1 VKKFYSFF
9 LSALIILPSIINFA
23 HHIFEEHKAC
33 TEVDVHFHK
42 AENDCPTCFVLN
54 NTENSFTNYT
64 EFNYNLVSIGE
75 LVIDLVGSLKS
86 NNLRTFNLRA
96 PPVV

>member
-1 VKKFYSFF
+1 VKKIYSFI
-9 LSALIILPSIINFA
+9 LSVLLLLPSIVSFT

-33 TEVDVHFHK
+33 NEIQVHFHK
-42 AENDCPTCFVLN
+42 DEIECSLCFVLN
-54 NTENSFTNYT
+54 NKDNSFTGFS
-64 EFNYNLVSIGE
+64 EFNYNLVSIDE

>member
-1 VKKFYSFF
+1 MASFRG
-9 LSALIILPSIINFA
+9 NTR
-23 HHIFEEHKAC
+23 FENVTPPQYHSSPPL
-33 TEVDVHFHK
+33 K

-64 EFNYNLVSIGE
+64 EFNYNLVSIDE

>member
-1 VKKFYSFF
+1 MKNFYSFI
-9 LSALIILPSIINFA
+9 LSALLLLPNIVSFT

-33 TEVDVHFHK
+33 TEIQVHFHK
-42 AENDCPTCFVLN
+42 AEIECSLCFVLN
-54 NTENSFTNYT
+54 NTDNSFTGFS
-64 EFNYNLVSIGE
+64 EFNYNLVSIDG
-75 LVIDLVGSLKS
+75 LVIDLVGPLKS